1 MHAVAL
7 PAMGV
12 EIETGLIMYR
22 VSLFMQRFAT
32 SLLLGIAVASVWVNI
47 DPASYYDVIE
57 WRILELNVLT
67 FFWPMPPSL
76 TPLNLVAELL
86 IPFFMFLIGKE
97 LWEAIV
103 IERGALAGRQAI
115 LPVAGAVGA
124 ILGAVLVWR
133 VLAWMM
139 DPSDETSLSTGWPM
153 PIGGDVVLVYLF
165 GRLGFDRRSTA
176 LHLLML
182 VVIGLDILG
191 LILLGLTHPNGGLL
205 RLSWLILPLLAN
217 LAVWWFHAHHVPEN
231 MAERARRRHAALWP
245 YVLAGLI
252 SYLGV
257 LAAGLP
263 GALGLLPVI
272 PAIAHADRSFGLF
285 AAAEELLHDPLNRL
299 AHAMIHPI
307 TGILFIFGLTR
318 GGFDL
323 MAFAP
328 PTLLV
333 LFTYWLGKPIGFLLG
348 CLIAQRFA
356 GGKMPSDIGI
366 IALIRIA
373 VLTGLGF
380 TVPVL
385 ALDTALQGGE
395 VAEAARLGLALSF
408 GAGLISLLIP
418 RGPSR

>member
-1 MHAVAL
+1 
-7 PAMGV
+7 
-12 EIETGLIMYR
+12 MYR
-22 VSLFMQRFAT
+22 VSPFMQRFAT

-57 WRILELNVLT
+57 WRMLELNVLA
-67 FFWPMPPSL
+67 FFWPNPPNL

-103 IERGALAGRQAI
+103 LERGALAGRQAI

-124 ILGAVLVWR
+124 IVGALIVWR
-133 VLAWMM
+133 VLSWMM

-153 PIGGDVVLVYLF
+153 PIGGDVVLAYLF
-165 GRLGFDRRSTA
+165 GRLAFDRRSTA

-191 LILLGLTHPNGGLL
+191 LIVLGLTHPNGGLL
-205 RLSWLILPLLAN
+205 RLSWLVLPLIASLC
-217 LAVWWFHAHHVPEN
+217 VWWFHARIGTD
-231 MAERARRRHAALWP
+231 MAERVRRRHAALWP
-245 YVLAGLI
+245 YILAGLL

-299 AHAMIHPI
+299 AHALIHPI

-333 LFTYWLGKPIGFLLG
+333 LFTYWLGKPLGFLLG
-348 CLIAQRFA
+348 CWIARRFA
-356 GGKMPSDIGI
+356 GGKMPQDIGPLT
-366 IALIRIA
+366 LIRIA
-373 VLTGLGF
+373 VLIGLGF

-395 VAEAARLGLALSF
+395 VAEAARLGLALTF
-408 GAGLISLLIP
+408 GAGLISLLLP
-418 RGPSR
+418 RGGH

>member
-1 MHAVAL
+1 
-7 PAMGV
+7 
-12 EIETGLIMYR
+12 
-22 VSLFMQRFAT
+22 MQRFAI
-32 SLLLGIAVASVWVNI
+32 SLLLGIAVAAVWVNT
-47 DPASYYDVIE
+47 DPSSYYDVIE
-57 WRILELNVLT
+57 WRIMDLNLLT
-67 FFWPMPPSL
+67 FFWPDPPSL
-76 TPLNLVAELL
+76 TPLNLVAELF
-86 IPFFMFLIGKE
+86 IPLFMFLIGKE

-115 LPVAGAVGA
+115 LPVAGA
-124 ILGAVLVWR
+124 LGAMIGAVIVWR

-182 VVIGLDILG
+182 VVIGMDILG

-205 RLSWLILPLLAN
+205 RLSWLILPFLAS
-217 LAVWWFHAHHVPEN
+217 LSVWWFHARTVQN
-231 MAERARRRHAALWP
+231 IAERARRRHAALWP
-245 YVLAGLI
+245 YLLAGLI

-285 AAAEELLHDPLNRL
+285 AAAEKLLHDPLNRL
-299 AHAMIHPI
+299 AHGLIHPI
-307 TGILFIFGLTR
+307 TGILFIFGVTR

-323 MAFAP
+323 LAFAP

-333 LFTYWLGKPIGFLLG
+333 LFTYVLGKPLGFLLG
-348 CLIAQRFA
+348 CLIAQRIS
-356 GGKMPSDIGI
+356 GGEMPPDIGI
-366 IALIRIA
+366 MALIRIA
-373 VLTGLGF
+373 VLIGLGF

-395 VAEAARLGLALSF
+395 VAEAARLGLAMTF
-408 GAGLISLLIP
+408 GAGFVSLLLP

>member
-1 MHAVAL
+1 
-7 PAMGV
+7 
-12 EIETGLIMYR
+12 
-22 VSLFMQRFAT
+22 MQRFAT
-32 SLLLGIAVASVWVNI
+32 SLLLGIAVAAVWVNI
-47 DPASYYDVIE
+47 DPASYYDMIE
-57 WRILELNVLT
+57 WRILDLNILG
-67 FFWPMPPSL
+67 FFWPDPPSL

-97 LWEAIV
+97 LWEAVV
-103 IERGALAGRQAI
+103 IERGALAGRRAI

-124 ILGAVLVWR
+124 MIGAVMVWR
-133 VLAWMM
+133 VLGWMM
-139 DPSDETSLSTGWPM
+139 DPSDETSLSTGWPV
-153 PIGGDVVLVYLF
+153 PLGGDVVLVYLF

-182 VVIGLDILG
+182 VVIGMDISG

-205 RLSWLILPLLAN
+205 RLSWLMLPLLAS
-217 LAVWWFHAHHVPEN
+217 LAVWWFHARAHQD
-231 MAERARRRHAALWP
+231 MAERVKRRHAALWP
-245 YVLAGLI
+245 YIAAGLV

-299 AHAMIHPI
+299 SHALIHPI

-348 CLIAQRFA
+348 CLIAGRIA
-356 GGKMPSDIGI
+356 GGQMPPDIGT

-373 VLTGLGF
+373 VLIGLGF

-395 VAEAARLGLALSF
+395 VAEAARLGLALTL
-408 GAGLISLLIP
+408 GAGLISLLLP